1 MLWAVPG
8 PRSRVRGWPRGPV
21 REWNGDLPMSPADAA
36 SSPVSG
42 PPGPTGAPIRP
53 SGWPEV
59 DRAVARLLAGVSEAL
74 GDALAGLDLGGSLG
88 LGDFDL
94 ASSDVDVLV
103 ATAGRLP
110 GPAVERL
117 RGAHPGRWA
126 GGGGGGGGGY
136 SGRGGRRVAGGPAW
150 RWCTCHWRRC
160 AASTPMTP
168 SATRSGRP
176 TAGST
181 SGGRRRPG
189 ASPAGGR

>member
-8 PRSRVRGWPRGPV
+8 PRSRVRGWPWGPV

-36 SSPVSG
+36 SNPVSG

-59 DRAVARLLAGVSEAL
+59 DRAVARLLAGVAQAL
-74 GDALAGLDLGGSLG
+74 GDALAGLYLGGSLG
-88 LGDFDL
+88 LGDSDP

-117 RGAHPGRWA
+117 RRLHRALRAEGGWA
-126 GGGGGGGGGY
+126 ARLEVVY
-136 SGRGGRRVAGGPAW
+136 LPLAALRRFD
-150 RWCTCHWRRC
+150 
-160 AASTPMTP
+160 PMTP

-181 SGGRRRPG
+181 SAGRRRPG
-189 ASPAGGR
+189 SSTAGWPASTGWSSSGPTRGS